1 MSDELIQQVAEK
13 LRQRGAGA
21 AQIGGTVL
29 LDVGE
34 QGILID
40 GRETPLQI
48 SVKSRDA
55 DGSHE
60 PADCNVRMSLDL
72 LNDILDGRRKPF
84 TAFVTGQIGIN
95 GDMSVAVK
103 LQPLLKAA

>member
-1 MSDELIQQVAEK
+1 MTETLLQQAIDK

-21 AQIGGTVL
+21 AEIGGTVM
-29 LDVGE
+29 LDLGA

-40 GRETPLQI
+40 GRQTPLQI
-48 SVKSRDA
+48 NKA
-55 DGSHE
+55 E
-60 PADCNVRMSLDL
+60 QAAAADCNVRMSLDL

-84 TAFVTGQIGIN
+84 MAFVTGQIGIN

-103 LQPLLKAA
+103 LQPLLKAG